1 MGAFG
6 AMLRSLRGLIPME
19 LIAGAGWERLVEL
32 ADRLPGSVIDERF
45 GFEFSLADAEPAAD
59 FCVIARPNSRLAGH
73 YVRQGK
79 AAGADSSAAVLGAF
93 LDEQGQAESYL
104 ARIGAGIILEYD
116 LVDVG
121 PGQEQTPGIFIVPG
135 GSGKKPIIGS
145 GGPGELGAA
154 LAQAAGWKG
163 SAVEPQQ
170 VERIYEALPRK
181 CFIAQAG
188 VMPGRAQRAVRL
200 IVQGVK
206 PEEVPPLLEWLQWP
220 GEPAQ
225 AAAVLMSVA
234 GRIRTVAVSLD
245 VSARGVAPRLGL
257 ELYRPVEWYR
267 TDRAG
272 WAAFVDWLAELGW
285 CVPTKAAGLRGWP
298 RMEHVF
304 SADGPYRVH
313 QALNHVKV
321 VIDGDVTAKAYAGMA
336 LVPASRAEA

>member
-1 MGAFG
+1 VDAFG
-6 AMLRSLRGLIPME
+6 AVLRSLRGLIPDE
-19 LIAGAGWERLVEL
+19 LIVGAGWERLVEL
-32 ADRLPGSVIDERF
+32 ADGLPGSVIDERF

-93 LDEQGQAESYL
+93 LEEQGQAGSYL

-121 PGQEQTPGIFIVPG
+121 PGQELTPGIFIVPG
-135 GSGKKPIIGS
+135 SGKKPIIGP

-154 LAQAAGWKG
+154 LAQAAGWRG
-163 SAVEPQQ
+163 SAIEPQQ
-170 VERIYEALPRK
+170 VERVYEALPEP

-188 VMPGRAQRAVRL
+188 VMPGRGQRAVRL

-206 PEEVPPLLEWLQWP
+206 PEGVPPLLEWLQWP

-234 GRIRTVAVSLD
+234 GWIRTVAVSLD
-245 VSARGVAPRLGL
+245 VSAHGVAPRLGL

-285 CVPTKAAGLRGWP
+285 CVDAKAAGLRRWP

-304 SADGPYRVH
+304 AADGPYRVH

-336 LVPASRAEA
+336 LVAPGARPEA